1 MIPAAR
7 RGPSDPALILRPATA
22 ADIEATAA
30 VATRSYRAGFAGI
43 LDAAALDVRTPD
55 FFAERFRAALKLLVV
70 AERDGA
76 IQGFSLM
83 TNRHIDMLFVEPDSH
98 RMGIG
103 RALLAEAE
111 SRGATSLECFRANF
125 AARTFYESQGWHLA
139 QAYTRPFAGRDHEF
153 VRYEKPARPA
163 NPAGPGHERRRR

>member
-30 VATRSYRAGFAGI
+30 VATRSYRGGFAGI

-55 FFAERFRAALKLLVV
+55 FFGERFRAALKLLVV

-76 IQGFSLM
+76 ILGFSLM
-83 TNRHIDMLFVEPDSH
+83 TNRHIDMLFVDPGAQ
-98 RMGIG
+98 RGGVG

-125 AARTFYESQGWHLA
+125 AARDFYESQGWHLA
-139 QAYTRPFAGRDHEF
+139 QAYTRPFAGAEHAF
-153 VRYEKPARPA
+153 VRYEKPPA
-163 NPAGPGHERRRR
+163 LLAAPAPHDERRRG